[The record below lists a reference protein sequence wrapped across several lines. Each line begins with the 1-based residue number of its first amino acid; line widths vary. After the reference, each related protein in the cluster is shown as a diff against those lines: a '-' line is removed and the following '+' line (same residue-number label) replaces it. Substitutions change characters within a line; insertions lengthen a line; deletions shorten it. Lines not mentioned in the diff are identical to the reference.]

1 MQALPWDLLLWFTD
15 ARTALQDKKS
25 DDTISEV
32 LLVSLQSILI
42 AAFSYVTV
50 AGGKREREKTFRLLW
65 LKEFGGRWVIRSLQ
79 RNTKTRKWQKRD
91 KCKDKNKT
99 QLQIWPKMCK
109 SSKDIFTSSIFFFQE
124 ESKNKKRQGGPP
136 RWKNCPKDPTFR
148 KEKALYAPTP
158 PQRDITHPQRGLS
171 CPQHFLHK
179 HVDSVNLTPSKG
191 LLTSL
196 KRQNIQLLKQ
206 LLLGNKQFA
215 VR

>member
-15 ARTALQDKKS
+15 AGTALQDKKS

-91 KCKDKNKT
+91 KSKDKNKT
-99 QLQIWPKMCK
+99 QLQIGPKIRK
-109 SSKDIFTSSIFFFQE
+109 SSKDIFTSSIFFSGRVEEQE
-124 ESKNKKRQGGPP
+124 EARWTSKMKKLPQRYNIQK
-136 RWKNCPKDPTFR
+136 RENTLCTPKGYRPLSKKTILSS
-148 KEKALYAPTP
+148 ALP
-158 PQRDITHPQRGLS
+158 PQACDTFQGSL
-171 CPQHFLHK
+171 
-179 HVDSVNLTPSKG
+179 NLP
-191 LLTSL
+191 
-196 KRQNIQLLKQ
+196 
-206 LLLGNKQFA
+206 
-215 VR
+215 